1 MLKLHDNRK
10 VYVYTHTVLSNNRT
24 DRITN
29 YYTPPLH
36 IVILASL
43 CHYVS
48 VTMSLLFVCRLSF
61 CSACPGGVHVS
72 VYIIVSISMC
82 ASLFACAC
90 LPCIFCE
97 WYKVCVYTYVI
108 TVKQSS
114 DLDHIS
120 PVKTAVRKCVCDLIQ
135 IDAYPLMHFFTF
147 FVFTP
152 VSLTRVIILLNSMLQ
167 GHTFQHV

>member
-24 DRITN
+24 DRITQTITHR
-29 YYTPPLH
+29 YFTSPSWLVC
-36 IVILASL
+36 VIMCQWP
-43 CHYVS
+43 CHCCV
-48 VTMSLLFVCRLSF
+48 FAISF
-61 CSACPGGVHVS
+61 CSACPGGVHVR
-72 VYIIVSISMC
+72 VHIIVSISMC

-97 WYKVCVYTYVI
+97 WYEVCVYTYVI

-114 DLDHIS
+114 DLDVS

-135 IDAYPLMHFFTF
+135 TDAYPLMHFFTF
-147 FVFTP
+147 LVFTP
-152 VSLTRVIILLNSMLQ
+152 VSLT
-167 GHTFQHV
+167 